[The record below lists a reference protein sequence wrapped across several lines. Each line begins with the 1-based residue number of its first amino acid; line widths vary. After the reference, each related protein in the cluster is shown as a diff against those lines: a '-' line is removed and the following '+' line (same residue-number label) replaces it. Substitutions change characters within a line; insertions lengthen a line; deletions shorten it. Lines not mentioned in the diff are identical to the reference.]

1 METEILG
8 IYIIIGF
15 VLGINNGLITCFVQ
29 STIANA
35 STIQLPITY
44 NSYFIPVCGGGHP
57 DLISWPCCYK
67 INLSSVNIASRG
79 TVGFSQ
85 PTYCLTIGY

>member
-1 METEILG
+1 M
-8 IYIIIGF
+8 
-15 VLGINNGLITCFVQ
+15 CFGKNYNVYNTSQ
-29 STIANA
+29 PIVT
-35 STIQLPITY
+35 LPITY

-85 PTYCLTIGY
+85 PSYCLTIGY